1 MRTRT
6 LSAALLLLAAPLL
19 AGDAARAKPRAKKP
33 LAAPPA
39 AAAPA
44 AAPKEAPGTWLPIDG
59 LLQKDIKTG
68 DIVVRTPVTGVTT
81 AQDTYD
87 VYAPFDGR
95 IEDMEADLF
104 DFVTPKTV
112 LGRMVSTE
120 MAALLD
126 SSSEEER
133 RQTESRWKDVYKYH
147 SINPETQGVLTNIYV
162 QPKTK
167 VLRGDRLFTVA
178 RKVVVIAKNTA
189 PLYSKLSKDLPA
201 DIWHARDPDSKYEA
215 TLTDF
220 VPLKGSPYFYR
231 MWLDVH
237 DFKDGIKI
245 GEQFDGSLFVGK
257 SSDAMLVPRGDVLE
271 YAGRR
276 FLITEIK
283 TGLETA
289 GEMEITGHTSLY
301 LGRPAAGDQKDGKTE
316 KDR

>member
-6 LSAALLLLAAPLL
+6 LSAALLLLAAPLC
-19 AGDAARAKPRAKKP
+19 AGERAAAKPRAK
-33 LAAPPA
+33 APASVKAA
-39 AAAPA
+39 AAAPGPGSAEA
-44 AAPKEAPGTWLPIDG
+44 AGAWLPLDG
-59 LLQKDIKTG
+59 LLQKNIRTG
-68 DIVVRTPVTGVTT
+68 DIEVRTPVTGVTT

-87 VYAPFDGR
+87 IYAPFDGR
-95 IEDMEADLF
+95 VEDMEADLF

-126 SSSEEER
+126 SSTEEER
-133 RQTESRWKDVYKYH
+133 RQTERRWKDVYKYY
-147 SINPETQGVLTNIYV
+147 SVSPETQGVLTNIYV
-162 QPKTK
+162 QPRTK

-189 PLYSKLSKDLPA
+189 PLYSALSRDLTA
-201 DIWHARDPDSKYEA
+201 RIWHARDPEAKYDA
-215 TLTDF
+215 VLTDF

-231 MWLDVH
+231 LWLDVH

-245 GEQFDGSLFVGK
+245 GEQFDGSLLVGK
-257 SSDAMLVPRGDVLE
+257 SSDAMLVPRADVLE

-301 LGRPAAGDQKDGKTE
+301 LGRGAAGDQKNGKTE